1 MQVFSS
7 DALTSRLFQILYPTG
22 TKGMKQPG
30 AESLKHLPVGEPPW
44 ATPEF
49 SVYRG
54 VVVAWDKAHN
64 ELVYALIDSIEEK
77 FPGQLVFASEHE
89 AEVVLAW
96 RRLQPAEFAT
106 GESVMVEGDAWS
118 IRYSAP
124 SSKIKLAEILN
135 PRPPKRTR

>member
-1 MQVFSS
+1 
-7 DALTSRLFQILYPTG
+7 
-22 TKGMKQPG
+22 MKEPG
-30 AESLKHLPVGEPPW
+30 AESLKHVQVGEPPW

-54 VVVAWDKAHN
+54 VVVAWDKDHY
-64 ELVYALIDSIEEK
+64 ELMRTLIDSIEEK

-96 RRLQPAEFAT
+96 RRLPPAEFAK
-106 GESVMVEGDAWS
+106 GQVVSVEDDAWS

-124 SSKIKLAEILN
+124 SRKIRLAQILD
-135 PRPPKRTR
+135 PRPPKRKR